1 MPLEV
6 TAESI
11 ARRAPDLETLSA
23 FYDQARFGQ
32 ALRKQAERL
41 ANR

>member
-11 ARRAPDLETLSA
+11 ARRTPDLGTLGA

-41 ANR
+41 AKK